1 MTDCAMFNIT
11 MGEYHPSTIC
21 IEISKLKDSLA
32 GLIDVTNSEYPEE
45 SMAEYIEE
53 YARSDEVRPTD
64 RTLGFVVLNRSK
76 KVISLSFSEIDPSVI
91 DSLKNVIKDYE
102 REGFQVELD
111 LPN

>member
-21 IEISKLKDSLA
+21 VEMTKLRDSLD
-32 GLIDVTNSEYPEE
+32 GLIDVLNSEYPEE

-53 YARSDEVRPTD
+53 YARSDVVQPTD
-64 RTLGFVVLNRSK
+64 RTLGFVVLNKAK
-76 KVISLSFSEIDPSVI
+76 KVISLSFSEMEGGIRTEIES
-91 DSLKNVIKDYE
+91 SLKNYE
-102 REGFQVELD
+102 KNGYQIELD

>member
-21 IEISKLKDSLA
+21 VEMTKLDDSLR
-32 GLIDVTNSEYPEE
+32 GLIDVANSDYPEE

-53 YARSDEVRPTD
+53 YARSDEIQPTD
-64 RTLGFVVLNRSK
+64 RTLGFVVLNREK
-76 KVISLSFSEIDPSVI
+76 KVVSLSFSEMQSEI
-91 DSLKNVIKDYE
+91 
-102 REGFQVELD
+102 REGVENALDEFKKNGFQIDLD